1 MGLQP
6 PKPLTEPEGFST
18 GFVRVVATPNPF
30 TLGIKVQRPENEIQ
44 FSLSRDE
51 CAQFAALLLR
61 FIATE

>member
-18 GFVRVVATPNPF
+18 GF
-30 TLGIKVQRPENEIQ
+30 KVQRPENEIQ